1 MRVQNLFR
9 PILRFF
15 ASENKSRR
23 KIYVDLDSGLKNYY
37 WVIFGY
43 EMAKKLIF
51 FSKTSIKI
59 CHISEM
65 RHSMKKTSKVKVAR
79 N

>member
-1 MRVQNLFR
+1 MSKNKKLWLPEGFDLRVQNLFR

-43 EMAKKLIF
+43 EMAKKLTF
-51 FSKTSIKI
+51 L
-59 CHISEM
+59 
-65 RHSMKKTSKVKVAR
+65 
-79 N
+79 